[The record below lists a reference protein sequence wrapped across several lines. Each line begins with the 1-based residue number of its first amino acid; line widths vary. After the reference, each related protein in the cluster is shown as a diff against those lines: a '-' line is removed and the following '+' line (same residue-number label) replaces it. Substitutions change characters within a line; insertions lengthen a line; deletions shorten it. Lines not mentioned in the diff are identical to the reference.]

1 MRVWCVLNFNLEIT
15 LGHGVLVTALLESIG
30 QNSTINIAAAH

>member
-1 MRVWCVLNFNLEIT
+1 MCIKFNLEIT

-30 QNSTINIAAAH
+30 QNSTVNIAAAH